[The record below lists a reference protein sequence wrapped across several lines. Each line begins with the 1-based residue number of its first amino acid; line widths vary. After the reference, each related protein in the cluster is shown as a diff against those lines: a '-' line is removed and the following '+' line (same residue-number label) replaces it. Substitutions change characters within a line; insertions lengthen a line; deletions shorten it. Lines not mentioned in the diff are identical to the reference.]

1 MDFRKNIKIY
11 IFLSFAFAFLTLLLF
26 IAKASNLNS
35 NLFLDTGIIADYGT
49 IVCGVLSTFF
59 GFLSIL
65 LVIQSLNEQEK
76 QNELQNIE
84 ARFFELLKIQ
94 RENVQEFQQKGKTGR
109 RVAVDMFDE
118 LDNLYIEIKHWYSLS
133 DSGIQNENEWKF
145 RSAQIAYLILFFGFG
160 KNSRNHVKSEIKKI
174 IANDEAYNELNR
186 EFLKKEIREYDR
198 QKENNQ
204 TLTRATRKYLNHDGN
219 QSRLGHYFRHL
230 YQTAKFID
238 NQPSRLLSY
247 ENKYF
252 YLKTLRAQLSN
263 YEQAIF
269 FYNSLTY
276 LGANWEFSVNDTNN
290 QLITKYNL
298 IKNIPQGFT
307 SDLNPKIYFPNV
319 FFEYDFEKTERR
331 IELEKHYS

>member
-11 IFLSFAFAFLTLLLF
+11 IVLSFAFAILTLLLF
-26 IAKASNLNS
+26 ICKASNLS
-35 NLFLDTGIIADYGT
+35 SKLLLDTGIIADYGT

-84 ARFFELLKIQ
+84 SRFFELLKIQ

-118 LDNLYIEIKHWYSLS
+118 LDSLYVTIKRWYSRTN
-133 DSGIQNENEWKF
+133 SGIKNDDEWKF
-145 RSAQIAYLILFFGFG
+145 RSAQIAYLILFYGFG
-160 KNSRNHVKSEIKKI
+160 KNSRNHLKSEIKKI
-174 IANDEAYNELNR
+174 VANDEVYNELDR
-186 EFLKKEIREYDR
+186 EFLKKEITEYDL

-204 TLTRATRKYLNHDGN
+204 TLPRVERKYLIHDGN

-247 ENKYF
+247 EDKYF

-269 FYNSLTY
+269 LYNSLTY
-276 LGANWEFSVNDTNN
+276 LGANWEFNINEEN
-290 QLITKYNL
+290 RQLITKYNL

-319 FFEYDFEKTERR
+319 FFEYDEEKTRRR
-331 IELEKHYS
+331 IELEKYYS